1 MSQLKR
7 LLINTHTKDV
17 GGIPVRRA
25 LPSREQRRVGAWC
38 FLDHIGP
45 STPPVDKPL
54 NVGPHPHIGLQ
65 TFTWMI
71 SGEILHRDSLGYE
84 QWIRPGQ
91 VNLMTAGCG
100 IAHSEESPQGG
111 GKLVHAVQLW
121 IALPEAERNRAPD
134 FTHYPDLPRHS
145 EQGLDATL
153 LVGEAFGL
161 KAPTQVYSPLLAV
174 DFLATRETRAN
185 LPLRPDFE
193 YGLICLEGRVDVLG
207 DQGVQ
212 SVEPGQLLYLGLG
225 EDSLS
230 LDVSKGTRVLLVG
243 GEPLKEDILLWWN
256 FVARTQVEI
265 EQASL
270 DWNAGRHF
278 AEVSHSPLS
287 RLEAPSVEGLK
298 LGARS

>member
-1 MSQLKR
+1 MNLSNLQL
-7 LLINTHTKDV
+7 IEAHAKDV

-25 LPSREQRRVGAWC
+25 LPSREKRRIGAWC

-45 STPPVDKPL
+45 SVPPVDKPL

-100 IAHSEESPQGG
+100 IAHSEESPHGG

-121 IALPEAERNRAPD
+121 IALPDSERQRAPD
-134 FTHYPDLPRHS
+134 FTHYPSLPHHR
-145 EQGLDATL
+145 EQGLDITL

-161 KAPTQVYSPLLAV
+161 TSPARVYSPLVAMDALAAA
-174 DFLATRETRAN
+174 ATRVT

-193 YGLICLEGRVDVLG
+193 YGLICLEGGLEFDG
-207 DQGVQ
+207 TAIK
-212 SVEPGQLLYLGLG
+212 PGQLLYLGPG
-225 EDSLS
+225 RASLQLACGDAS
-230 LDVSKGTRVLLVG
+230 RLLLVG
-243 GEPLKEDILLWWN
+243 GEPMAEDILVWWN
-256 FVARTQVEI
+256 FVARTPEEVVR
-265 EQASL
+265 ATH

-278 AEVSHSPLS
+278 DEVSHSPLT
-287 RLEAPSVEGLK
+287 RLVAPDVDGLK
-298 LGARS
+298 LAVHP